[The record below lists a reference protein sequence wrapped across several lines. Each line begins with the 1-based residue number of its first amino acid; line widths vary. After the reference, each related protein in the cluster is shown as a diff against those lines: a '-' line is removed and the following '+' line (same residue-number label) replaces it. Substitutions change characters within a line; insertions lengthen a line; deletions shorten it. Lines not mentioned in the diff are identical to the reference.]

1 VLAVPAAN
9 NGRGKDDFDSIYVS
23 LPAMKLVI
31 QIPCFNEG
39 DHLAATV
46 AALPRAIDGIDTIE
60 YLVID
65 DGSRDG
71 TSEVAKSVGVHHVVR
86 HRTNRGLAAAF
97 RSGLERSLSNGA
109 DIIVNTDA
117 DNQYDGRDIAALVQ
131 PILRGEA
138 DIVVGDRGVRDNQH
152 FGPIKRSLQ
161 RLGSATVQRLART
174 DIPDAVSGFRAIS
187 REAAQRI
194 NITSDFSYTTEMLI
208 QAGRKRM
215 AVVSVPIR
223 TNGAVRSSRL
233 FRSIPHFIVNTAA
246 TMLRAWAMYN
256 PLRAFVS
263 AGMIAFLIGLA
274 PMIRFLWFYF
284 EGDGAGHIQS
294 LVIGGVLMILGVITM
309 LMGALAD
316 LIGRN
321 RNLMEQTLERVRM
334 LEEKMEKNARATEP
348 ASTHTEHR
356 KAS

>member
-1 VLAVPAAN
+1 
-9 NGRGKDDFDSIYVS
+9 
-23 LPAMKLVI
+23 MKLII

-39 DHLAATV
+39 DHLPATI
-46 AALPRAIDGIDTIE
+46 AALPKAIKGLDQIE

-65 DGSRDG
+65 DGSSDD
-71 TSEVAKSVGVHHVVR
+71 TAKVAASLGVRHIVQ

-97 RSGLERSLSNGA
+97 RSGLDRALAEGA

-117 DNQYDGRDIAALVQ
+117 DNQYDGRDIAALVE
-131 PILRGEA
+131 PILKGKA
-138 DIVVGDRGVRDNQH
+138 DIVVGDRGVAANAH
-152 FGPIKRSLQ
+152 FGPVKRRLQ
-161 RLGSATVQRLART
+161 KLGSAVVGRLSRAR
-174 DIPDAVSGFRAIS
+174 IPDAVSGFRALS

-215 AVVSVPIR
+215 AVASVPVR
-223 TNGAVRSSRL
+223 TNGAVRPSRL

-263 AGMIAFLIGLA
+263 AGMIAFLIGLV
-274 PMIRFLWFYF
+274 PLLRFLWFYLA
-284 EGDGAGHIQS
+284 GDGDGHVQS
-294 LVIGGVLMILGVITM
+294 LIIGGVLMILGVVAIM
-309 LMGALAD
+309 LGALAD

-334 LEEKMEKNARATEP
+334 LEDTLRQSEP
-348 ASTHTEHR
+348 DILEEGGVVPKRRMGRSR
-356 KAS
+356 